1 VQDKTDEILTRPS
14 SLNNTN
20 NESLMT
26 LSADVLTN
34 YSMSKMPLIA
44 INDYSSLGDSG
55 GSGENLKAQAE
66 GRTSQ
71 EKGVKI
77 MTNYFL
83 TTSDDNPNQHE
94 ATTNDVFYVVLTGA
108 PSDDVQVTLEVPDA
122 LRGSLSQEKFLFT
135 PENWNTPQKVS
146 FKQDLLEGSKGKN
159 FKIKALAAESG
170 GYTGSEQDSAI
181 FNVNKPVKQIQQ
193 ISSSMKQTEITPEKD
208 PINLDIERITIHEEL
223 SPVFSI
229 LRIMCFPIIALRF
242 ALGSMQIFQ
251 KTYTPSTQSKGQSN
265 NQQVEYL
272 SRKELN
278 IAYNFDWA
286 SNQQS
291 SPLIND
297 DQHFVDNYSSIL
309 DLHSQ
314 STNSSYL

>member
-1 VQDKTDEILTRPS
+1 VEKI
-14 SLNNTN
+14 
-20 NESLMT
+20 
-26 LSADVLTN
+26 
-34 YSMSKMPLIA
+34 SKHKQ
-44 INDYSSLGDSG
+44 
-55 GSGENLKAQAE
+55 KA
-66 GRTSQ
+66 GPSQ

-83 TTSDDNPNQHE
+83 TTSDDNLNQHE

-229 LRIMCFPIIALRF
+229 LRIMCFPIIAIRF

-265 NQQVEYL
+265 NQQVEHL
-272 SRKELN
+272 SREELN
-278 IAYNFDWA
+278 TAYNFDWA

-291 SPLIND
+291 SPLISD
-297 DQHFVDNYSSIL
+297 DQHFVGNHSSIL